1 MSYLYFDEKN
11 YKFEMDAVQEAAEK
25 LTRNFSKIVALDR
38 PELAT
43 REICIALSLDDAERP
58 TVPWGWR
65 PSDKLRNMIID
76 ALGTKRFSKD
86 FINDT
91 MTEIFGKLY
100 LPEWIAQ
107 RDPYY
112 HIVEVKDEDRKLLL
126 EILTITPCQISRLIR
141 DCVNDFDFA
150 DGVFTMGEKV
160 RKRLKA
166 RHTYKP
172 KGKAAEKAIALVLEI
187 EKNFKKLAET
197 LPGYNFKGRN
207 GMLAWKEYFYRN
219 GCTNDDGSLNEQHLW
234 YWGNIDSDVETK
246 FKERLF
252 F

>member
-11 YKFEMDAVQEAAEK
+11 YEFEMEAVQEAAEK
-25 LTRNFSKIVALDR
+25 LTRNYTKIVALDR

-43 REICIALSLDDAERP
+43 REFCIALSLDDAERP
-58 TVPWGWR
+58 TELFWR
-65 PSDKLRNMIID
+65 PSIKLRNMIID
-76 ALGTKRFSKD
+76 ALGIRRFPKD

-91 MTEIFGKLY
+91 MTEIFGKLFF
-100 LPEWIAQ
+100 PEWIAT
-107 RDPYY
+107 RDWQG
-112 HIVEVKDEDRKLLL
+112 IVEVKDEDRKLLL
-126 EILTITPCQISRLIR
+126 EKLTITPCQISRLIR

-160 RKRLKA
+160 LKRIKA

-172 KGKAAEKAIALVLEI
+172 KGKAAEKAIGLVLEI

-197 LPGYNFKGRN
+197 LPGYNFNGRN
-207 GMLAWKEYFYRN
+207 GVIAWKEYLYRN

-234 YWGNIDSDVETK
+234 YWGNIESDTETK
-246 FKERLF
+246 FRERVYI
-252 F
+252 

>member
-1 MSYLYFDEKN
+1 MSYLYFDEAN

-25 LTRNFSKIVALDR
+25 LTRNYTKIVALDR

-43 REICIALSLDDAERP
+43 REFCIAATLDDGERS
-58 TVPWGWR
+58 TGNGWR
-65 PSDKLRNMIID
+65 PSIKLRNMIID
-76 ALGTKRFSKD
+76 ALGIRRFPKD

-100 LPEWIAQ
+100 FPEWIAQ

-112 HIVEVKDEDRKLLL
+112 HIVEVKDEDCKLLL
-126 EILTITPCQISRLIR
+126 EKLVITPCQISRLIR

-172 KGKAAEKAIALVLEI
+172 KGKAAERAIGLVLEI

-197 LPGYNFKGRN
+197 LPGYNFN
-207 GMLAWKEYFYRN
+207 GHNSEFAWKEYFFRN
-219 GCTNDDGSLNEQHLW
+219 CNDDGSLNEQHLW
-234 YWGNIDSDVETK
+234 YWGNIESDVETK

>member
-11 YKFEMDAVQEAAEK
+11 YKFEMEQVQEAAEK
-25 LTRNFSKIVALDR
+25 LTRNYTKIVALDR

-43 REICIALSLDDAERP
+43 REFCIALSLDDAERP
-58 TVPWGWR
+58 TELHWR
-65 PSDKLRNMIID
+65 PSNKLRNMIID
-76 ALGTKRFSKD
+76 ALGIRRFPKD

-100 LPEWIAQ
+100 FPEWIAKK
-107 RDPYY
+107 DPFYG
-112 HIVEVKDEDRKLLL
+112 IVEVKDEDCKLLL
-126 EILTITPCQISRLIR
+126 EKLVITQLQISRLVR

-160 RKRLKA
+160 HKRLKA

-197 LPGYNFKGRN
+197 LPGYNFNRRT

-234 YWGNIDSDVETK
+234 YWGNIESDVETK

-252 F
+252 I

>member
-1 MSYLYFDEKN
+1 MSYLYFDEAN

-25 LTRNFSKIVALDR
+25 LTRNYTKIVALDR

-43 REICIALSLDDAERP
+43 REFCIALSLDDAERP
-58 TVPWGWR
+58 TELFWR
-65 PSDKLRNMIID
+65 PSNKLRNMIID
-76 ALGTKRFSKD
+76 ALGIKRFPKD

-100 LPEWIAQ
+100 FPEWIAQ

-126 EILTITPCQISRLIR
+126 EKLTITPCQISRLIR

-172 KGKAAEKAIALVLEI
+172 KGKAAERAIGLVLEI

-197 LPGYNFKGRN
+197 LPGFNFNGRN

-234 YWGNIDSDVETK
+234 YWGNIESDVETK

-252 F
+252 I